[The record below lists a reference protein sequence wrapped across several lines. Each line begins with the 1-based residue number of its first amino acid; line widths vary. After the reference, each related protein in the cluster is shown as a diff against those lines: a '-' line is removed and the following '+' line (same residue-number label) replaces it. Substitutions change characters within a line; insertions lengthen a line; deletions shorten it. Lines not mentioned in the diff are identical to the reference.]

1 MGKGT
6 AHRMLPCAGWSEFGP
21 AKGCLSTPRHVRSEA
36 RFEHRG
42 VALHGFLANA
52 KDAFRLAGNLGYRI
66 AAIDP
71 KKGMRSA
78 DVGKAIF
85 TASASEL
92 HWLRFS
98 GSGS

>member
-1 MGKGT
+1 MR
-6 AHRMLPCAGWSEFGP
+6 RMSEFGP
-21 AKGCLSTPRHVRSEA
+21 AKGCLSSPRHVRSEA

-42 VALHGFLANA
+42 VALHVFLANA
-52 KDAFRLAGNLGYRI
+52 QDAFRLAGNLGYRI

-71 KKGMRSA
+71 KKGMGSA

-92 HWLRFS
+92 HWLRLS